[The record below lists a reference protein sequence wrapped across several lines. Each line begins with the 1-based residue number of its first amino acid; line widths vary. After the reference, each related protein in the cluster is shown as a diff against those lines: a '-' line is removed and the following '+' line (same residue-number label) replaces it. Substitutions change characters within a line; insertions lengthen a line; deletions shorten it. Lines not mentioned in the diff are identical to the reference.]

1 MPSPC
6 NNLNV
11 VPIKVSKLV
20 RYQNLDANDF
30 FLTVESGSSL
40 ISRRSTLADLKNGLN
55 KLFKRNFKLQQQ
67 NRSDIWD

>member
-40 ISRRSTLADLKNGLN
+40 TSRRSTLADLKNALN
-55 KLFKRNFKLQQQ
+55 K
-67 NRSDIWD
+67 